1 MVSMLTF
8 CSDMQQLLKIEKIAK
23 RHAAVLSDDKW
34 VMDFYNK
41 IEKFKEK
48 IKEGK
53 VQDIICYELEDEEG
67 IDYAKYIRKSYEK
80 ALLILMADESI
91 SPMKYIRPD
100 IMPAGLIVQP
110 ASADDVYRVFLDVF
124 ESYVNSIV
132 EKCNQGAFVISKK
145 DKKLTIPYS
154 SILYFEARNK
164 KVYVRY
170 EDKEIGFCD
179 SLENVE
185 EYLNEGFVRT
195 HRSYIVN
202 KKMIRKIMISHN
214 IILLKNQL
222 EIPLSRKYK
231 STLKVIEQNI
241 ILD

>member
-8 CSDMQQLLKIEKIAK
+8 CSDIQQLLKIEKITK
-23 RHAAVLSDDKW
+23 RHAAILSDDKW

-41 IEKFKEK
+41 IEEFKER
-48 IKEGK
+48 IIEGK
-53 VQDIICYELEDEEG
+53 AQDIICYELEDDEG

-80 ALLILMADESI
+80 ALLILMADNSI

-110 ASADDVYRVFLDVF
+110 ASADDLYRVFLDVF
-124 ESYVNSIV
+124 ESYVSSIV
-132 EKCNQGAFVISKK
+132 KKCDEGAYIISKK
-145 DKKLTIPYS
+145 DRKVTIPYS

-164 KVYVRY
+164 KVYIRY

-179 SLENVE
+179 SLESVE
-185 EYLNEGFVRT
+185 EDLNEGFVRT

-202 KKMIRKIMISHN
+202 RKMIRKIMISKN
-214 IILLKNQL
+214 TVLLKNKL
-222 EIPLSRKYK
+222 EVPLSRKYK
-231 STLKVIEQNI
+231 STLKLIEQTSM
-241 ILD
+241 LE